1 MREENREEY
10 QEVERRPRKKKK
22 SHKLYAAIVL
32 TLGIVILTL
41 TVFILFY
48 VQKIE
53 VKGNQYCSDKE
64 IAESVQNDSLSINS
78 IYVLAKYKMGRGEV
92 LPCLDKISVSMKN
105 PWTLRVTVEEKQP
118 VGYMNVKKERVY
130 FDKDGLV
137 VLKGY
142 AVLSEIP
149 CVEGIKA
156 KKITVY
162 KNLEV
167 SNKNIFKEILKTSQE
182 LKKNE
187 LVSQKIVC
195 KGNEIYVYVE
205 NVQVALGTTVT
216 AEKVAQIK
224 PIVQKLDGKEGTL
237 HLENYTIG
245 NETITFTTEKFQEEK

>member
-1 MREENREEY
+1 MREESREDY
-10 QEVERRPRKKKK
+10 QEVEKKPRKKKK

-32 TLGIVILTL
+32 TLGIVIITL

-48 VQKIE
+48 VQRIE

-64 IAESVQNDSLSINS
+64 IAESVQNDRFSINS
-78 IYVLAKYKMGRGEV
+78 IYVAAKYKMGRGQM
-92 LPCLDKISVSMKN
+92 LPCLDSISVRIKN

-187 LVSQKIVC
+187 LVSKKIVC